1 MKRIAQRGVAI
12 LIALVVIAI
21 AAGIA
26 GRMIWDRNLELHR
39 TENLLR
45 FQQNYE
51 YALGAESW
59 IGSLMH
65 EELGT
70 GPTVSLTQTWA
81 QRLPPF
87 PIPHGAIAGQVSD
100 LQGLF
105 NINNL
110 AAQGGGVD
118 PDQLGV
124 FERLLAELRIDPDVA
139 QAVASWVASTPG
151 GSPSSLDST
160 YAAEDPPYRA
170 PMAPMAS
177 TTELRLVAGLNFDQ
191 YQQLRLW
198 VVALPIPTALNVNTA
213 PLQVLDALVPG
224 VTSAALAAIAK
235 QQRSGGFDSVSQFE
249 GLLGQT
255 VTIPI
260 GTDSSFFRLR
270 LDIHFAGSRFHLSSM
285 LYREPSGFF
294 RVYTQTLGTGS

>member
-1 MKRIAQRGVAI
+1 MKRVSQRGVAI

-26 GRMIWDRNLELHR
+26 ARMIWDRNLELHR

-59 IGSLMH
+59 IDSLMH

-81 QRLPPF
+81 QKLPPF
-87 PIPHGAIAGQVSD
+87 PIPHGAIVGQITD
-100 LQGLF
+100 LQGFF
-105 NINNL
+105 NLNNL
-110 AAQGGGVD
+110 SAQGGGID
-118 PDQLGV
+118 PNQLGV
-124 FERLLAELRIDPDVA
+124 FERLLVELRINPEVA
-139 QAVASWVASTPG
+139 QAVASWVASSPG
-151 GSPSSLDST
+151 GSMSSMNST

-177 TTELRLVAGLNFDQ
+177 TTELRLIAGLTINQ
-191 YQQLRLW
+191 YQRLRLW
-198 VVALPIPTALNVNTA
+198 VVALPVPTAINVNTA
-213 PLQVLDALVPG
+213 PLEVLDALVPG
-224 VTSAALAAIAK
+224 ITPSALEAILK
-235 QQRSGGFDSVSQFE
+235 QQRAGGFGSVGEFE

-255 VTIPI
+255 VTVPI
-260 GTDSSFFRLR
+260 GTDSSFFRLH
-270 LDIHFAGSRFHLSSM
+270 LDIHFAGTRFHLSSL
-285 LYREPSGFF
+285 LYREPSGSF
-294 RVYTQTLGTGS
+294 RVYTQTLGSGG

>member
-1 MKRIAQRGVAI
+1 VKKFQQRGVAI

-21 AAGIA
+21 AAAIA
-26 GRMIWDRNLELHR
+26 SRMIWDRNLELHR

-65 EELGT
+65 QDLGT
-70 GPTVSLTQTWA
+70 GPTVSLNQSWA
-81 QRLPPF
+81 QRLPPL
-87 PIPHGAIAGQVSD
+87 PIPHGLIAGQVTD
-100 LQGLF
+100 LAGFF
-105 NINNL
+105 NVNNL

-124 FERLLAELRIDPDVA
+124 FERLLAELHINPDIA
-139 QAVASWVASTPG
+139 QAVAAWVASAPA
-151 GSPSSLDST
+151 GSMQSFNST
-160 YAAEDPPYRA
+160 YAAENPPYRA

-177 TTELRLVAGLNFDQ
+177 TTELRLIAGLTPDQ
-191 YQQLRLW
+191 YQRLRLW
-198 VVALPIPTALNVNTA
+198 VVALPVPTAINVNTA
-213 PLQVLDALVPG
+213 PLQVL
-224 VTSAALAAIAK
+224 AALAPDVTTSALDAILK
-235 QQRSGGFDSVSQFE
+235 QQRTGGFNSLSQFE

-255 VTIPI
+255 VAVPI
-260 GTDSSFFRLR
+260 GTDSSFFRLH
-270 LDIHFAGSRFHLSSM
+270 LDIHFAGSRFHLRSL

-294 RVYTQTLGTGS
+294 RVYTQTFGAGT

>member
-1 MKRIAQRGVAI
+1 MKRISQRGVAI
-12 LIALVVIAI
+12 LIALVVIAL

-45 FQQNYE
+45 FQQSYE

-59 IGSLMH
+59 IDSLMH

-87 PIPHGAIAGQVSD
+87 PIPHGAIAGQITD

-110 AAQGGGVD
+110 AAQGGGVN
-118 PDQLGV
+118 PSQLGV
-124 FERLLAELRIDPDVA
+124 FERLLAELRIDPEVA

-151 GSPSSLDST
+151 GSPPALDST

-170 PMAPMAS
+170 PMIPMAS
-177 TTELRLVAGLNFDQ
+177 TTELRLIAGLSFAQ
-191 YQQLRLW
+191 YQSLRLW
-198 VVALPIPTALNVNTA
+198 VVALPVPTALNVNTA
-213 PLQVLDALVPG
+213 PLEVLDALVPG
-224 VTSAALAAIAK
+224 VTSTALAAILK
-235 QQRSGGFDSVSQFE
+235 QQRTGGFNSTAEFE

-255 VTIPI
+255 VTVPV

-270 LDIHFAGSRFHLSSM
+270 LDIHFAGSRFHLSSL

-294 RVYTQTLGTGS
+294 RVYTQTLGAGS